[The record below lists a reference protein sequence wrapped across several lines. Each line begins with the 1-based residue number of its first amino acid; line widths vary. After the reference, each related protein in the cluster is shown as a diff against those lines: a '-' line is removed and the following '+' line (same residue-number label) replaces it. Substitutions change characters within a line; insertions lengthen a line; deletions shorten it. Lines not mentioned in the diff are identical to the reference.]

1 MVDGTVVARVVAA
14 GAGAAEPRFQAAIAA
29 LAVAV
34 GEPATEA
41 IARSAAEQALGTHR
55 TQDAAAALGI
65 DTAELA
71 KGRRQQRSI
80 LSLDP
85 PDVPGYELASH
96 YAAAREI
103 GGDFFELFRLPK
115 RGHPLAIVVAD
126 VTGKG
131 LDAALLMAFAR
142 PVMHSALMA
151 SRGPAE
157 AIDRT
162 NRVLVGEHRGTLFI
176 TLLCGVLQPTT
187 GIVRIASAGHEP
199 PLHVPADGGPITVVG
214 RAGVI
219 MGAFASI
226 EPPETELALAPG
238 DTLLCYTDGVTD
250 AVSPSGERFGDAR
263 LLATVEAARDGT
275 AHDLVAAV
283 RDGVQAFQQTADPA
297 DDLTLVAVGRR
308 ARRRRRPAGSERPV
322 ANQPVRSTQA
332 ARHAGAS
339 IGCAKYQVSRW
350 RKGHRAGSEGRQ
362 RTTRSRRGSWVVP
375 STHQVSPLPA
385 RRWTVFR
392 TE

>member
-1 MVDGTVVARVVAA
+1 MAGGEEATNPLDPRRLERILAPFAARSRGPAVSIVDPDGVVLAGPAWAPAA
-14 GAGAAEPRFQAAIAA
+14 GQGPMSQPSRGRRDGRRAGRRGRQGTADPGLGPAIEA
-29 LAVAV
+29 LAVAL
-34 GEPATEA
+34 GELATES
-41 IARSAAEQALGTHR
+41 IARSALVQALGTHR
-55 TQDAAAALGI
+55 SEHSAAALGI

-80 LSLDP
+80 LSLEA

-115 RGHPLAIVVAD
+115 RGRPLAIVVAD

-142 PVMHSALMA
+142 PVMHSALDA

-176 TLLCGVLQPTT
+176 TMLCAVLQPSTRR
-187 GIVRIASAGHEP
+187 VRIASAGHEP
-199 PLHVPADGGPITVVG
+199 PLLVPGDGGPIREVG

-219 MGAFASI
+219 IGAFASI
-226 EPPETELALAPG
+226 EPPETELDLAPG

-250 AVSPSGERFGDAR
+250 ARSPSGERFGDER
-263 LLATVEAARDGT
+263 LLATVEAARDGG

-283 RDGVQAFQQTADPA
+283 RDRVQAFQQTADPA
-297 DDLTLVAVGRR
+297 DDITLVAVGRR
-308 ARRRRRPAGSERPV
+308 AVRPRR
-322 ANQPVRSTQA
+322 A
-332 ARHAGAS
+332 AR
-339 IGCAKYQVSRW
+339 R
-350 RKGHRAGSEGRQ
+350 
-362 RTTRSRRGSWVVP
+362 
-375 STHQVSPLPA
+375 
-385 RRWTVFR
+385 
-392 TE
+392 